1 MENPRKSHEKSPN
14 HDDIFIHW
22 HFFRRTLRIR
32 ALGARRIQQV
42 AIGRVSTNSSEPEA
56 GAPSDVIVNP
66 LVYKA
71 S

>member
-1 MENPRKSHEKSPN
+1 MKN
-14 HDDIFIHW
+14 HQITMTSLSIRALPW
-22 HFFRRTLRIR
+22 TLRIR

-56 GAPSDVIVNP
+56 GAPKCDVNGWFIKHHNP
-66 LVYKA
+66 NEPL